1 MKNKLTIALPKGRLG
16 DQTIEVLKRIGLGD
30 GIDDTSRKLIF
41 TDQNQE
47 FAYMLVKPSDV
58 ITYVERGVA
67 DLGII
72 GKDSLMEDQA
82 DVYELI
88 DLGFGKCRFAVAGKT
103 SIAIQKDEV
112 LKIAT
117 KYPNVTKAYFEK
129 KNQPID
135 IIKLNGSVE
144 LAPLVGLSDVIVD
157 IVETGSTLKAN
168 GLEILEV
175 MHDISARLIAN
186 RVSYRFKYEKIT
198 RIKNALWEV
207 ISWFVSLM
215 NKTIVKYLIN

>member
-16 DQTIEVLKRIGLGD
+16 DQTIEVFKRIGLGD

-47 FAYMLVKPSDV
+47 FSYMLVKPSDV

-88 DLGFGKCRFAVAGKT
+88 DLGFGKCRFAVAGKK
-103 SIAIQKDEV
+103 SIDIQKDEV

-168 GLEILEV
+168 GLDILED
-175 MHDISARLIAN
+175 MYNISARLIAN
-186 RVSYRFKYEKIT
+186 RVSYRFKYESIT

-207 ISWFVSLM
+207 IS
-215 NKTIVKYLIN
+215 

>member
-1 MKNKLTIALPKGRLG
+1 MKDKLTIALPKGRLG
-16 DQTIEVLKRIGLGD
+16 DQAIEVLKQIGLGHI
-30 GIDDTSRKLIF
+30 IDDSTRKLVF
-41 TDQNQE
+41 TDQEQAVS
-47 FAYMLVKPSDV
+47 FMLVKPSDV

-67 DLGII
+67 DVGII

-88 DLGFGKCRFAVAGKT
+88 DLGFGKCRFAVAGKPT
-103 SIAIQKDEV
+103 MDIQKDEV

-117 KYPNVTKAYFEK
+117 KYPNVTKAYFAK

-175 MHDISARLIAN
+175 MHDISARLIVN
-186 RVSYRFKYEKIT
+186 RVSYRFNYEKIT
-198 RIKNALWEV
+198 KIKDALWEV
-207 ISWFVSLM
+207 LS
-215 NKTIVKYLIN
+215 

>member
-30 GIDDTSRKLIF
+30 VIDDTSRKLIF
-41 TDQNQE
+41 TDPSQE
-47 FAYMLVKPSDV
+47 LSYMLVKPSDV

-103 SIAIQKDEV
+103 SNDMQKDEV

-117 KYPNVTKAYFEK
+117 KYPHVTKQYFEK

-198 RIKNALWEV
+198 WIKNALWEV
-207 ISWFVSLM
+207 LS
-215 NKTIVKYLIN
+215 

>member
-30 GIDDTSRKLIF
+30 VIDDTSRKLIF
-41 TDQNQE
+41 TDPNQE
-47 FAYMLVKPSDV
+47 LSYMLVKPSDV

-103 SIAIQKDEV
+103 SNDMQKDEV

-117 KYPNVTKAYFEK
+117 KYPHVTKQYFEK

-198 RIKNALWEV
+198 WIKNALWEV
-207 ISWFVSLM
+207 LS
-215 NKTIVKYLIN
+215 

>member
-47 FAYMLVKPSDV
+47 LSYMLVKPSDV

-103 SIAIQKDEV
+103 SYDMQKDEV

-117 KYPNVTKAYFEK
+117 KYPNVTKRYFEK

-168 GLEILEV
+168 GLDILEV

-198 RIKNALWEV
+198 WIKNALWEV
-207 ISWFVSLM
+207 IS
-215 NKTIVKYLIN
+215 

>member
-16 DQTIEVLKRIGLGD
+16 DQTIEVFKRIGLGD

-41 TDQNQE
+41 EDQNQE
-47 FAYMLVKPSDV
+47 FSYMLVKPSDV

-88 DLGFGKCRFAVAGKT
+88 DLGFGKCRFAVAGKK
-103 SIAIQKDEV
+103 SMDIQKDEV

-168 GLEILEV
+168 GLEILEE
-175 MHDISARLIAN
+175 MHNISARLIAN
-186 RVSYRFKYEKIT
+186 RVSYRFKYETIT

-207 ISWFVSLM
+207 IS
-215 NKTIVKYLIN
+215 

>member
-47 FAYMLVKPSDV
+47 LAYMLVKPSDV

-103 SIAIQKDEV
+103 SIDIQKDEV

-207 ISWFVSLM
+207 IS
-215 NKTIVKYLIN
+215 

>member
-30 GIDDTSRKLIF
+30 VIDDTSRKLIF
-41 TDQNQE
+41 TDPNQE
-47 FAYMLVKPSDV
+47 LSYMLVKPSDV

-103 SIAIQKDEV
+103 SNDMQKDEV

-117 KYPNVTKAYFEK
+117 KYPHVTKQYFAK

-198 RIKNALWEV
+198 WIKNALWEV
-207 ISWFVSLM
+207 LS
-215 NKTIVKYLIN
+215 